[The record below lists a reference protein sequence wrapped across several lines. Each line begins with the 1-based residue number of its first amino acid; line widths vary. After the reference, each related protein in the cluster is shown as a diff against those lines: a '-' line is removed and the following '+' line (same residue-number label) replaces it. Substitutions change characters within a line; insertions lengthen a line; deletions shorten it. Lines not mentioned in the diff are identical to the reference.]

1 MSHFTMDATLRSGH
15 GKGAA
20 RRLRATDKVP
30 CVVYGKGHA
39 TLSIAIAP
47 KDLAKALL
55 GAKRRNQLIELK
67 LKDDSGKDKGSRM
80 VLVQDLQAHPVRR
93 SAVHVDFLE
102 VDPNAPQAVKVP
114 FEVTG
119 KSKASIAGANTQLVV
134 RTLNVSVPPAF
145 IPEKIVLDITECD
158 FGVVRASA
166 IKMPT
171 GVTLIDDSEMPVVSL
186 RMPRGEKEEAVATP
200 AAGAAAAPAAGA
212 AAAAKA
218 GEKKDDKKK

>member
-1 MSHFTMDATLRSGH
+1 MSHFTMEATLRTGH

-20 RRLRATDKVP
+20 RRLRATERVP
-30 CVVYGKGHA
+30 GIVYGKGHG
-39 TLSIAIAP
+39 TLSISVAP
-47 KDLAKALL
+47 KELGKALL

-67 LKDDSGKDKGSRM
+67 LKDDAGKDHGTRM

-102 VDPNAPQAVKVP
+102 VDPKAAQAVKVP

-134 RTLNVSVPPAF
+134 RTLNVSVAPES

-158 FGVVRASA
+158 FGVVRAKT
-166 IKMPT
+166 IIMPT
-171 GVTLIDDSEMPVVSL
+171 GVTLLDDAEMPVVSL
-186 RMPRGEKEEAVATP
+186 RLPRGEKEEATATP

-212 AAAAKA
+212 AAAKP